1 MTEIITTMSDL
12 TTIMAST
19 GTTGTTLI
27 TGDGIT
33 TGGTTII
40 AIGIMAIGG
49 IMYLL
54 DQKFFL
60 NQNQQHQ
67 E

>member
-1 MTEIITTMSDL
+1 

-60 NQNQQHQ
+60 NQTSSTKNKNKPRKTK
-67 E
+67 